1 MTTESDFKA
10 FIENAIWDKT
20 WVDEDDEEGEILSYE
35 VLTLEEAGVL
45 SDGKRIGVIAGM
57 ISNDSGFVVIAPDRS
72 TFVVS
77 IHREM

>member
-1 MTTESDFKA
+1 MTAESDFKT
-10 FIENAIWDKT
+10 FLENAIWDKT
-20 WVDEDDEEGEILSYE
+20 WEDEDDEEGEILSYE

-45 SDGKRIGVIAGM
+45 SDANRIGVIAGT

-72 TFVVS
+72 TFVVL